1 MSRNVKRSKS
11 LRTWNKYK
19 KLVYV
24 LLVVLVII
32 VALVVLIA
40 KTVNG
45 SKSKPTETA
54 PIETERQFETEPE
67 TEWTEPETTEQETT
81 EPETTEPET
90 TSPTE
95 IVKTP
100 VKEDLAYESFYDD
113 AVLFGDVFVSGIGT
127 YSKLSSKKLVYGE
140 TWTIG
145 KASGSVSKLKDTNA
159 NKVFIELGLNDLN
172 NGRNAS
178 KAFELYEELIGDV
191 KKALPNAQIYV
202 ISLFPV
208 TTGFEGRSTTTIK
221 NTTVSELNGMLSGMD
236 GVTFLNVNNSISNS
250 DGSLNA
256 DLSDSGYN
264 IKPAYYGFIL
274 NLIAEMCQ

>member
-1 MSRNVKRSKS
+1 MSRDVKRSKS

-40 KTVNG
+40 KTINS

-54 PIETERQFETEPE
+54 PIETETHFETE
-67 TEWTEPETTEQETT
+67 TEPETTEQETT
-81 EPETTEPET
+81 EPESTEPETTEPET
-90 TSPTE
+90 TLATE

-100 VKEDLAYESFYDD
+100 EKEDLAYESFYDD
-113 AVLFGDVFVSGIGT
+113 AVLLGDVFVSGIST
-127 YSKLSSKKLVYGE
+127 YSKLSSKKLVFGE

-145 KASGSVSKLKDTNA
+145 KASDSVSKLKETNA

-172 NGRNAS
+172 NGRSAT
-178 KAFELYEELIGDV
+178 KAYELYEELVNDI

-202 ISLFPV
+202 VSLFPV
-208 TTGFEGRSTTTIK
+208 TTGFEGKSTTTIK
-221 NTTVSELNGMLSGMD
+221 NSTVSELNGMLSGMD

-264 IKPAYYGFIL
+264 IKPSYYGFIL
-274 NLIAEMCQ
+274 NLMAEMCQ